1 MSISAR
7 STFTK
12 YNPNYIIRSTV
23 FEYANSFEVGMN
35 RLLSVGNLPK

>member
-12 YNPNYIIRSTV
+12 YNYIIRSTV

-35 RLLSVGNLPK
+35 RLLSAGNLPK